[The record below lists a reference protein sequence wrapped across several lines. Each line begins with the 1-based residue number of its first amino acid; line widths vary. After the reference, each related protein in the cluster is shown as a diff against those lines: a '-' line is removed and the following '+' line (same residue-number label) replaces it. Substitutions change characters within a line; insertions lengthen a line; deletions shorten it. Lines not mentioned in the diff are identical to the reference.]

1 MEKKKRYY
9 DLMYLKNEKWVH
21 VCRFYI
27 DQNGRIDASALY
39 GMNYFLNNLEQKVK
53 MVYGIEE

>member
-1 MEKKKRYY
+1 MKRYY

-21 VCRFYI
+21 VCRYYI
-27 DQNGRIDASALY
+27 DQNERIDASALY
-39 GMNYFLNNLEQKVK
+39 CMNYFLNILEQKVK